1 MPYGMYIS
9 AAGANAQSER
19 MQILSNNLANVDTP
33 GFKRE
38 LAIFQARHAEAIER
52 GEAVAGLKGIDDV
65 GGGVRLAESLT
76 DFAPGAVRQTGM
88 KSDMAIDGDG
98 FFLVAKDGEQ
108 FLTRAGNFHFSANG
122 ELQTTQ
128 GHAVLSADGEPV
140 VIDPS
145 NPAWQAFED
154 GSIQQLGGA
163 RTYLALVKPQSLG
176 DLVKAGENLFSPL
189 ADVGDVPAQE
199 RSVKSGY
206 LELSGVKPAGEMMEL
221 IETSR
226 AYEANIRLIQNH
238 DSMLESLLSR
248 VLRA

>member
-9 AAGANAQSER
+9 AAGAAAQSER

-38 LAIFQARHAEAIER
+38 LAMFQARHAEAIER
-52 GEAVAGLKGIDDV
+52 GEAVAGQQGIDDV
-65 GGGVRLAESLT
+65 GGGVQLAETLT
-76 DFAPGAVRQTGM
+76 DFAAGAMRQTGV
-88 KSDMAIDGDG
+88 KSDMAVNGDG

-108 FLTRAGNFHFSANG
+108 FLTRAGNFHFSVDG
-122 ELQTTQ
+122 ELQTPQ
-128 GHAVLSADGEPV
+128 GHSVLSADGEPV

-145 NPAWQAFED
+145 NPSWQAFED

-163 RTYLALVKPQSLG
+163 RTSLALVKPQSLG

-189 ADVGDVPAQE
+189 AAVEDVPANQ
-199 RSVKSGY
+199 RHVKSGH
-206 LELSGVKPAGEMMEL
+206 LEMSGVKPAAEMMEL

-226 AYEANIRLIQNH
+226 AYEANIRLIQH
-238 DSMLESLLSR
+238 QDRMLESLLTR
-248 VLRA
+248 VLRQ

>member
-9 AAGANAQSER
+9 AAGAAAQSER

-38 LAIFQARHAEAIER
+38 MAILQARHAEAIER
-52 GEAVAGLKGIDDV
+52 GDTVAGLKGVDDV
-65 GGGVRLAESLT
+65 GGGVQLAESLT
-76 DFAPGAVRQTGM
+76 DFADGALRQTGL
-88 KSDMAIDGDG
+88 KSDMAINGDG

-108 FLTRAGNFHFSANG
+108 FLTRAGNFHFSVNG

-128 GHAVLSADGEPV
+128 GHAVLSADGAPV
-140 VIDPS
+140 AIDPS
-145 NPAWQAFED
+145 IREWQTLDD
-154 GSIQQLGGA
+154 GSIQQPGGT

-176 DLVKAGENLFSPL
+176 DLVKAGDNLFSPL
-189 ADVGDVPAQE
+189 AAVENVPANE

-226 AYEANIRLIQNH
+226 AYEANVRMIQNQ
-238 DSMLESLLSR
+238 DRMLESLLNR
-248 VLRA
+248 VLRQ